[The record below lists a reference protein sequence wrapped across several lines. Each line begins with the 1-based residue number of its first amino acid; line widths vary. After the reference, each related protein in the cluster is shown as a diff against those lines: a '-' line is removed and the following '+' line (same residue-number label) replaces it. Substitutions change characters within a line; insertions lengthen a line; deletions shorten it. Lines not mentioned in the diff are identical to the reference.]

1 MSYLYSFMVEI
12 GYNFKSENMKTKL
25 LFILSIF
32 SVVVIGN
39 SCASDNE
46 ACQEDPEV
54 CACLNNPLAC
64 ISPVGTNEV
73 QADSLNAVSK
83 LPVRKE

>member
-1 MSYLYSFMVEI
+1 LNSLGTVIGNYL
-12 GYNFKSENMKTKL
+12 NTENMKTKF
-25 LFILSIF
+25 LFILAIF
-32 SVVVIGN
+32 SLLLMGN

-54 CACLNNPLAC
+54 CACLNNPLRC
-64 ISPVGTNEV
+64 VSPVGTNEV
-73 QADSLNAVSK
+73 PSDSLNAVSK

>member
-1 MSYLYSFMVEI
+1 MSALYSFRVEI
-12 GYNFKSENMKTKL
+12 GYNYKIENMKTKF
-25 LFILSIF
+25 LFILAIF
-32 SVVVIGN
+32 SLAIIGN

-54 CACLNNPLAC
+54 CACLNNPLRC
-64 ISPVGTNEV
+64 VSPVGINEV
-73 QADSLNAVSK
+73 QSDSLNAVSK

>member
-1 MSYLYSFMVEI
+1 
-12 GYNFKSENMKTKL
+12 MKTKF

-32 SVVVIGN
+32 SLIVIGN

-54 CACLNNPLAC
+54 CACLNNPLRC
-64 ISPVGTNEV
+64 VSPVGTNAVES
-73 QADSLNAVSK
+73 DSLNAVSK
-83 LPVRKE
+83 LPLRKE

>member
-1 MSYLYSFMVEI
+1 
-12 GYNFKSENMKTKL
+12 MKTKF

-32 SVVVIGN
+32 SLLLIGN

-54 CACLNNPLAC
+54 CACLNNPLRC
-64 ISPVGTNEV
+64 VSPVGTNEV
-73 QADSLNAVSK
+73 ASDSLNAVSK
-83 LPVRKE
+83 LPLRKE

>member
-1 MSYLYSFMVEI
+1 M
-12 GYNFKSENMKTKL
+12 KSKI
-25 LFILSIF
+25 LFILAIF
-32 SVVVIGN
+32 SLLLMGN

-54 CACLNNPLAC
+54 CACLNNPLRC
-64 ISPVGTNEV
+64 VSPVGTNEV
-73 QADSLNAVSK
+73 QSDSLNAVSK

>member
-1 MSYLYSFMVEI
+1 
-12 GYNFKSENMKTKL
+12 MKTKF
-25 LFILSIF
+25 LFILAIF
-32 SVVVIGN
+32 SLVFIGN

-46 ACQEDPEV
+46 ACQEEPEV
-54 CACLNNPLAC
+54 CACFNNPLAC

-73 QADSLNAVSK
+73 ASDSLNAVSK

>member
-1 MSYLYSFMVEI
+1 
-12 GYNFKSENMKTKL
+12 MKTKL

-32 SVVVIGN
+32 SAVVIGN

-54 CACLNNPLAC
+54 CACLNNPLRC
-64 ISPVGTNEV
+64 VSPVGTSEM